1 MAPLLVLL
9 STTEVVSIAGP
20 ISNAVQAAPR
30 MDAFLAEQLV
40 QKWQAAKAQALG
52 QDHAIEKLSEVSF
65 VYAIDIFENH
75 GS

>member
-1 MAPLLVLL
+1 
-9 STTEVVSIAGP
+9 
-20 ISNAVQAAPR
+20 
-30 MDAFLAEQLV
+30 MDALLAEQLV

-65 VYAIDIFENH
+65 VDAIDIFENH